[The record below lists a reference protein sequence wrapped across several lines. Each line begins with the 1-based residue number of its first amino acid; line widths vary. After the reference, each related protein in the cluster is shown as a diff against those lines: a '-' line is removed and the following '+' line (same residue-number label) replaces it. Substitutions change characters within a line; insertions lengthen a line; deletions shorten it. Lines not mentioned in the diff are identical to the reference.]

1 MGMTRMVVGI
11 FCAALS
17 LVLLLRAIW
26 LSAGEAR
33 GMPSLIAG
41 LGLLL
46 VAVLTLR
53 PRGPGRAS
61 R

>member
-1 MGMTRMVVGI
+1 MTRMVVGI
-11 FCAALS
+11 FCAGLS
-17 LVLLLRAIW
+17 LALLFYAVW

-46 VAVLTLR
+46 VAVMTLR
-53 PRGPGRAS
+53 PRRTNRAS

>member
-1 MGMTRMVVGI
+1 MTRVVGI
-11 FCAALS
+11 TCAALS
-17 LVLLLRAIW
+17 VALLFYAVW
-26 LSAGEAR
+26 LSAGGAS
-33 GMPSLIAG
+33 GMPSLLAG

-53 PRGPGRAS
+53 PQRGGRAS